1 MTEDT
6 FVPELHD
13 IGKLIEWKN
22 TGQDIKG
29 HTFDRVDWKKLG
41 IQKPSNK
48 TWQGITEH
56 HKKKGNLDILLLGL
70 ADQMAS
76 GISRAFSDEE
86 KDNIKIWFN
95 WDNVPGKDDKRLL
108 SYFKDFFE
116 IDWMEKPSIIKTD
129 KNKTIRVFDERKFA
143 EINITEDKKA
153 NLIISDGKHYNLTT
167 EKGNILKT
175 KENIK
180 NIVKLWKQKEKDIEL
195 FSKNEHIQKIVD
207 LINTANNAEIYLE
220 NEFFKEKLLLKPEDE
235 MPPLN
240 ITSLYTHSKLV
251 GKLYR
256 FFKSMVTEKDGL
268 FYFGEEIGNTPDDK
282 TNCDIIRNEY
292 NAYQN
297 WQIKL
302 VYCKIETPN
311 YFSRIKDLNIF
322 EILKEESEKI
332 SKLDNVILQTSD
344 QLLVFLPSEKK
355 IDELIKPFLDNGFI
369 VKVEEALTNLDGV
382 SPTPRAAKIKNLP
395 SLKSN
400 DDLEKLFPSFTKIL
414 KPEPVLEST
423 ICEICQLA
431 PASEKW
437 IDEELIENI
446 CRTCWDIRKFKDKSP
461 APKLEEW
468 YLNEGQS
475 KVAWIKIHVDFNYL
489 NNTLKCIF
497 KNYYEKYIKEIG
509 ITKDDINFSVLAEF
523 QNDYDL
529 FLKNFNENL
538 ENHFGTENIQ
548 PILNDFLCIK
558 LERTSQIKNILE
570 IYNSLFTDSF
580 PKLKEQKS
588 PVTFSISVSNVK
600 FAFFRHW
607 KNFENPKN
615 DVNVTLIGRGGMH
628 INFNQLDTL
637 INKDFKMP
645 ASKQLHKLAK
655 ISETSE
661 KLAKVL
667 VYDRGDY
674 RVYKDFEPIREKSKK
689 IDFKTILT
697 YAKIIEEEE

>member
-13 IGKLIEWKN
+13 IGKLIDWKN

-29 HTFDRVDWKKLG
+29 HTFEEVEWKKLG

-56 HKKKGNLDILLLGL
+56 HGGAKKSNIDIFLLRL

-76 GISRAFSDEE
+76 GISRAFSNIE
-86 KDNIKIWFN
+86 KDKIK
-95 WDNVPGKDDKRLL
+95 
-108 SYFKDFFE
+108 
-116 IDWMEKPSIIKTD
+116 
-129 KNKTIRVFDERKFA
+129 
-143 EINITEDKKA
+143 
-153 NLIISDGKHYNLTT
+153 
-167 EKGNILKT
+167 KGNILKP
-175 KENIK
+175 KENK
-180 NIVKLWKQKEKDIEL
+180 KTIVKLWKQKEKDIEL
-195 FSKNEHIQKIVD
+195 FSTKEHIQKIVD
-207 LINTANNAEIYLE
+207 FINTANNAEIYLE
-220 NEFFKEKLLLKPEDE
+220 NEFFNEKLLLKPEDE

-256 FFKSMVTEKDGL
+256 FFKSMVTEKDGH
-268 FYFGEEIGNTPDDK
+268 FYLGEDIGNTPDDK
-282 TNCDIIRNEY
+282 KDYEY
-292 NAYQN
+292 IGNKRNAYQN

-322 EILKEESEKI
+322 EILKEELEKI

-344 QLLVFLPSEKK
+344 QLLVFLPSKKK
-355 IDELIKPFLDNGFI
+355 IDELIKPFLDKGFI
-369 VKVEEALTNLDGV
+369 VKVEEAHTNLEDV
-382 SPTPRAAKIKNLP
+382 SSTPRVAKIKKL
-395 SLKSN
+395 SLLKSN
-400 DDLEKLFPSFTKIL
+400 DDLDKLFPSFTKNL
-414 KPEPVLEST
+414 KLEPVLEST

-437 IDEELIENI
+437 VDEELTENI
-446 CRTCWDIRKFKDKSP
+446 CRTCWDIRNFKDKSP
-461 APKLEEW
+461 APKLEKW

-475 KVAWIKIHVDFNYL
+475 KVAWIKIHLDVNFL
-489 NNTLKCIF
+489 NETLKYLF
-497 KNYYEKYIKEIG
+497 KNYNEKYINETG
-509 ITKDDINFSVLAEF
+509 ITKEDINFSVLAEF

-529 FLKNFNENL
+529 FLKNFNKHL
-538 ENHFGTENIQ
+538 EQHFGTENIQ

-558 LERTSQIKNILE
+558 LDKTSRIKDILKK
-570 IYNSLFTDSF
+570 YNDLFTDYF

-588 PVTFSISVSNVK
+588 PITLSISVSNVK

-628 INFNQLDTL
+628 ITFNQLDTL
-637 INKDFKMP
+637 INKEFKIP

-674 RVYKDFEPIREKSKK
+674 RVYNALEPIRAQDKK

-697 YAKIIEEEE
+697 YAKIIEDAE

>member
-13 IGKLIEWKN
+13 IGKLIDWKN
-22 TGQDIKG
+22 TNQDIKG
-29 HTFDRVDWKKLG
+29 HNFEGVNWQKLG

-56 HKKKGNLDILLLGL
+56 HGTKKSNIDIFLLRL

-76 GISRAFSDEE
+76 GISRAFSNIE
-86 KDNIKIWFN
+86 KDK
-95 WDNVPGKDDKRLL
+95 L
-108 SYFKDFFE
+108 
-116 IDWMEKPSIIKTD
+116 
-129 KNKTIRVFDERKFA
+129 
-143 EINITEDKKA
+143 
-153 NLIISDGKHYNLTT
+153 

-175 KENIK
+175 KENK
-180 NIVKLWKQKEKDIEL
+180 KTFLKLWKQKENDIEL
-195 FSKNEHIQKIVD
+195 FSTNEHIQKIVD
-207 LINTANNAEIYLE
+207 FINIANNAETYFEL
-220 NEFFKEKLLLKPEDE
+220 EFFKEKLLLKPEDE

-256 FFKSMVTEKDGL
+256 FFKSMITEKDGH
-268 FYFGEEIGNTPDDK
+268 FYLGEDIGITPDDK
-282 TNCDIIRNEY
+282 KDYEY
-292 NAYQN
+292 IGNKRNAYQN

-344 QLLVFLPSEKK
+344 QLLVFLPSKKK
-355 IDELIKPFLDNGFI
+355 IDELIKPFLDKGFI
-369 VKVEEALTNLDGV
+369 IKVEEAHTNLDGV
-382 SPTPRAAKIKNLP
+382 SPTPRAAKIKKLP

-400 DDLEKLFPSFTKIL
+400 DDLDKLFPTFTKIL
-414 KPEPVLEST
+414 NPEPVLEST

-437 IDEELIENI
+437 IDEELTENI
-446 CRTCWDIRKFKDKSP
+446 CRSCWDIRKFEDKSP
-461 APKLEEW
+461 APKLEKW

-475 KVAWIKIHVDFNYL
+475 KVAWIKIHLDVNFLNDTIKYL
-489 NNTLKCIF
+489 F
-497 KNYYEKYIKEIG
+497 KDYIEKYIKETG

-523 QNDYDL
+523 QNDYNL

-558 LERTSQIKNILE
+558 LERTSKIKNILE
-570 IYNSLFTDSF
+570 IYNNLFTDFF
-580 PKLKEQKS
+580 PKLKEQES
-588 PVTFSISVSNVK
+588 PISFSVSVSNVK

-607 KNFENPKN
+607 KILDDPKN

-628 INFNQLDTL
+628 ITFDQLDAL
-637 INKDFKMP
+637 KDFKIP

-674 RVYKDFEPIREKSKK
+674 RVYKDFEPIREKSKQ

-697 YAKIIEEEE
+697 YAKIIGDEE